1 MLSSYYYVFCICA
14 TSYFIYFFAVLANNV
29 VLRIRMNNSVSESLE
44 TIFWFKI
51 LQFCY
56 ADPGSRMEKIR
67 IPDPG

>member
-1 MLSSYYYVFCICA
+1 MLFSYFYVFCICA
-14 TSYFIYFFAVLANNV
+14 SYFIYFCVVLVNNV

-44 TIFWFKI
+44 TIFGFKI